1 MKKILIIDDNPNLI
15 LYIEK
20 QLRDAGHEVKSEST
34 GLAAIERLVDYT
46 PDIVFIDYFLPTIN
60 GDILCQIIRSMD
72 RLKHAYLVLMSAAA
86 KELRIDP
93 SAVGADA
100 LMAKGAFKETAAH
113 FFSAIADVDK
123 PRSRGQEAS
132 VIGIESVLPRR
143 MTIELLEKYRHL
155 QTMLDSI
162 SEGIVEIYQGRI
174 VYANPAAVVI
184 LGKPLHALFAT
195 APPDLFT
202 EAERAKVHSMLEGGN
217 AGTPADRI
225 APVRL
230 NDRVLSMR
238 KLSLQGEPDTV
249 ILLITDIT
257 EQADTEEALR
267 NYQGH
272 LEALVEER
280 TADLRRASEQ
290 LHKAQKMETIGIM
303 AGRVAHDL
311 NNVLAG
317 ILAYPDLLLLK
328 LPPDSPLRKIAFS
341 IQQSGKKAAAIVRD
355 LLTMARRGAATH
367 EVVNLNTVVTEYFNS
382 PEYTKLAS
390 FHPQVEVAVD
400 LSAATPNILG
410 SFVHLSESV
419 MNLVSNAAEAIP
431 EGGKVVV
438 TTEKRS
444 VSAGAGAVV
453 GDEEISPGDYVV
465 LSIADTGVGISPED
479 IERIFEPFYTK
490 KVMGR
495 SGTGLGLS
503 VVWGTVKD
511 HGGYIDVRS
520 APGKGTRFELFFPL
534 TTEEATRKE
543 PAGPISEYRAK
554 GESILVVDDEEEQ
567 RQIAASVLTMLGY
580 SVSTVSGGEE
590 AVEYVKE
597 HTVDVIILDMVMD
610 PGIDGLETYK
620 RIHTVR
626 PGQKAGIVSGTPGT
640 ERISEGLRLGV
651 GRYIRKPYTMER
663 IGLAL
668 RQELDKKR

>member
-20 QLRDAGHEVKSEST
+20 QLRDAGHDVTCEST

-46 PDIVFIDYFLPTIN
+46 PDIIFIDYFLPTVN
-60 GDILCQIIRSMD
+60 GDVLCQIIRSMEH
-72 RLKHAYLVLMSAAA
+72 LKNTYLVLMSAAA

-93 SAVGADA
+93 TAVGADA
-100 LMAKGAFKETAAH
+100 LMAKGAFKETTGH
-113 FFSAIADVDK
+113 FFSAIADSEK

-132 VIGIESVLPRR
+132 VIGIESIFPRR

-162 SEGIVEIYQGRI
+162 SEGIVEIYRGRI
-174 VYANPAAVVI
+174 VYANRAAAAI
-184 LGKPLHALFAT
+184 FGKPLHGLFAA
-195 APPDLFT
+195 APSDLFT
-202 EAERAKVHSMLEGGN
+202 EDERPKVTSMLESGDTG
-217 AGTPADRI
+217 APADRVG
-225 APVRL
+225 PVRL
-230 NDRVLSMR
+230 NERVLSMK
-238 KLSLQGEPDTV
+238 KLPLQGDPDTV

-257 EQADTEEALR
+257 EQADAEEALR
-267 NYQGH
+267 SYQSH
-272 LEALVEER
+272 LETLVEER

-290 LHKAQKMETIGIM
+290 LHEAQKMETIGIM

-328 LPPDSPLRKIAFS
+328 LPPDSPLRKIALS

-382 PEYTKLAS
+382 PEYKKLAS
-390 FHPQVEVAVD
+390 FHPHVEVATD
-400 LSAATPNILG
+400 LSEPLSNILG

-431 EGGKVVV
+431 EGGKVIV
-438 TTEKRS
+438 TTENRS
-444 VSAGAGAVV
+444 VAPGTSLAV
-453 GDEEISPGDYVV
+453 GGEGIRPGDYAVF
-465 LSIADTGVGISPED
+465 SISDTGVGISPED

-511 HGGYIDVRS
+511 HGGYIDVQS
-520 APGKGTRFELFFPL
+520 APGKGTRFELYFPV
-534 TTEEATRKE
+534 TTEEATKKE

-567 RQIAASVLTMLGY
+567 RQIASSVLTTLGY
-580 SVSTVSGGEE
+580 SVTAVASGEE
-590 AVEYVKE
+590 AVEYAKKNG
-597 HTVDVIILDMVMD
+597 VDVVILDMIMD

-620 RIHTVR
+620 RIRAVR
-626 PGQKAGIVSGTPGT
+626 PGQKAIIVSGTPET

-651 GRYIRKPYTMER
+651 GQYIRKPYTMEK

-668 RQELDKKR
+668 RQELHRK